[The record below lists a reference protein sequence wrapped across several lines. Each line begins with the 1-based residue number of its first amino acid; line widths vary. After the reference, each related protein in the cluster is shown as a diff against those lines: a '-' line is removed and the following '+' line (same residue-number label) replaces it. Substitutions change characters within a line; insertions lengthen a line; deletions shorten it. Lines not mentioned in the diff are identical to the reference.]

1 MNTEPSS
8 AHRVAGGFL
17 SRIVHIHGLGKNLGQ
32 RSAGYSKRVRINLNQ
47 PRIKATDLQ
56 WAAPPNREPAETPSA
71 AIQDTVQLSVLDK
84 VETGVRNNRGKL
96 LLAMG
101 YGMMAAGRLAGMV
114 SGGPALAPSIIC
126 SSQVVP
132 SQDGTRL
139 EQVLSCEKAS
149 SAADLKQSIH
159 KANFA
164 WEGLR
169 THTGGGLEHM
179 KDRPGASGGITNWPY
194 GQVMA
199 AALDQ
204 AKLSGDYKDFEKLV
218 QGLDR
223 YRHPDG
229 GYASSRGPFGILGD
243 RFYDDNAWLG
253 LVFTQAAMQK
263 PDAGY
268 LQKAQEIASF
278 LQAQQQPDGGI
289 LWQENNPNPSY
300 NTCTFGPAIE
310 LSLRLYQM
318 TGDQKQL
325 DFARDLTRVMDSKLR
340 LPNGLYADNMKTKT
354 GDVDPTLWAYNQG
367 TPVGAHL
374 LWYEIT
380 GDESHLTQARQTAT
394 AALQHY
400 GEDGLWKQPPA
411 FVAVFLRNLMQLK
424 DPAVDKAL
432 NAYLDR
438 AWESALDQKTGI
450 FDRQGHGMGS
460 YEGEGHTSTID
471 QAALVQ
477 LLALRDW
484 PVAERG
490 NIT

>member
-1 MNTEPSS
+1 M
-8 AHRVAGGFL
+8 
-17 SRIVHIHGLGKNLGQ
+17 
-32 RSAGYSKRVRINLNQ
+32 RINLNQ

-56 WAAPPNREPAETPSA
+56 WAAPPNREVAETHEQA
-71 AIQDTVQLSVLDK
+71 VEDTVQLSVLDK
-84 VETGVRNNRGKL
+84 VETGVGNNRGKVL
-96 LLAMG
+96 MAMG
-101 YGMMAAGRLAGMV
+101 YGMMAAARLAGMI
-114 SGGPALAPSIIC
+114 SGGPSVGPSIIC
-126 SSQVVP
+126 SSQWLP
-132 SQDGTRL
+132 SGEGTRL
-139 EQVLSCEKAS
+139 EQVLSCEKVS

-169 THTGGGLEHM
+169 TNTGDGLEDM
-179 KDRPGASGGITNWPY
+179 KDRPGALGGITNWPY

-243 RFYDDNAWLG
+243 RFYDDNAWVG
-253 LVFTQAAMQK
+253 LVFTQAHLQK

-268 LQKAQEIASF
+268 LQKAQEVSTF
-278 LQAQQQPDGGI
+278 LQSQQQPDGGL
-289 LWQENNPNPSY
+289 LWQEGNPDPSY

-310 LSLRLYQM
+310 LSLRLYQI
-318 TGDQKQL
+318 TGEQKQL
-325 DFARDLTRVMDSKLR
+325 DFARDLTKIMDSKLR
-340 LPNGLYADNMKTKT
+340 MPSGLYADNMKTKT
-354 GDVDPTLWAYNQG
+354 GDVEHTIWAYNQG

-374 LWYEIT
+374 LWYQIT
-380 GDESHLTQARQTAT
+380 GDQDHLAKAQQTAK

-400 GEDGLWKQPPA
+400 GEEGLWKQPPA
-411 FVAVFLRNLMQLK
+411 FVAVFFRNLMQLK

-438 AWESALDQKTGI
+438 AWSTALNERTGI
-450 FDRQGHGMGS
+450 FDRAGHGMGS
-460 YEGEGHTSTID
+460 YEGHGHTSTID

-484 PVAERG
+484 PVG
-490 NIT
+490 DIGMVT